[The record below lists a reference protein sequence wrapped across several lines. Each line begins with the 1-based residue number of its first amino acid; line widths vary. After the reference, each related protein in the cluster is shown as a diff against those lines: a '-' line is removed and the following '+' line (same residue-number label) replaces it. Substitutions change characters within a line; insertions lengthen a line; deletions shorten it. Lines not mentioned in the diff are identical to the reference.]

1 MPCGMCEFQGRAGF
15 APLLCLGGGPA
26 GLAAPARPA
35 APLPLWARACLA
47 CRVRRHPG
55 SASHRPCAKT
65 RPAAARAPTVARH
78 TTQDETKNQ
87 RHVYLRHDPADSATR
102 HTTHVSRPHRSPH
115 RTDGDDT
122 HTRSSLGAPRV
133 PHFSS
138 CARAP
143 ARPVQCSRDE
153 NVRAAVLLASGRA
166 SARPPICRSAPP
178 PVCEGRHPFDRLSAS
193 CRLRQQNFH
202 R

>member
-1 MPCGMCEFQGRAGF
+1 MTNAVRHVRVSGESRLRPPFVSRRWRGSRRAALPRCRCGLVRASPVVCAAIPDPHPIGH
-15 APLLCLGGGPA
+15 APKPD
-26 GLAAPARPA
+26 
-35 APLPLWARACLA
+35 PLPHGHQPSHVTRHRMRHKKSETCLFT
-47 CRVRRHPG
+47 
-55 SASHRPCAKT
+55 T
-65 RPAAARAPTVARH
+65 RPGRR
-78 TTQDETKNQ
+78 
-87 RHVYLRHDPADSATR
+87 R
-102 HTTHVSRPHRSPH
+102 TTHDTRVTSTPQSAPNRWR
-115 RTDGDDT
+115 RYT
-122 HTRSSLGAPRV
+122 HTLLARSTACAAFLV
-133 PHFSS
+133 S

-178 PVCEGRHPFDRLSAS
+178 PVCEGRHPFDRLSVS